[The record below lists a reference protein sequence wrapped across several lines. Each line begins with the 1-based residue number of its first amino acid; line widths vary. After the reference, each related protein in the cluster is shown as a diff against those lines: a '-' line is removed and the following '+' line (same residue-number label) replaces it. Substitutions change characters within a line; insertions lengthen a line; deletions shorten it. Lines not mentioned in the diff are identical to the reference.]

1 MTTPSTPKSAEELR
15 ALAYT
20 GVFQLSG
27 AVEGAVSGG
36 VTGGEDELSQ
46 LPRRAADQV
55 MNMAARRLAFQL
67 LYELDQKRPTDA
79 DAAIVVRNALKGVRD
94 LGPAAAGVVSE
105 LVLGAW
111 SAKSAAD
118 AEYRELAPEWPT
130 HRQAA
135 VDRALLRLAHFEMSS
150 GRNPG
155 KVVVNETVE
164 LAKHFSTEK
173 APAFINA
180 LLDKVMKRVETR
192 AATPAATSTP
202 TEPSPEGPAGG

>member
-1 MTTPSTPKSAEELR
+1 MSTPKSPEELR
-15 ALAYT
+15 TLAYT

-67 LYELDQKRPTDA
+67 LYELDQKRPGDA
-79 DAAIVVRNALKGVRD
+79 DAAMVVRDALKGVRD
-94 LGPAAAGVVSE
+94 LGPVAAEVVSE

-111 SAKSAAD
+111 SARSAAD

-150 GRNPG
+150 GRNPA

-173 APAFINA
+173 APGFINA
-180 LLDKVMKRVETR
+180 LLDKVMKRVESR
-192 AATPAATSTP
+192 PNLASGGEAPGEAAQ
-202 TEPSPEGPAGG
+202 G